1 MNVDT
6 ITKNGQKF
14 AILPLI
20 EFERIVKD
28 AEMLADI
35 KAYDAAMAKIENGE
49 DELIPASIIMRRL
62 AGENT
67 VKTWREYRGM
77 TQEQLALEAGVSRA
91 MIAAIEVGHKQ
102 GSVTT
107 LKKLTKA
114 LNCDINNLV

>member
-67 VKTWREYRGM
+67 VKTWREYRVM
-77 TQEQLALEAGVSRA
+77 TQEQLALESSVSRA